1 MKKWLT
7 TFAWFEPDGSL
18 HIDIPKMLKHM
29 GVADTVENR
38 ERASREA
45 LEYLLKEC
53 PDAQIVL
60 DKPII
65 LPPENQQQKE
75 TGNGNN

>member
-1 MKKWLT
+1 
-7 TFAWFEPDGSL
+7 
-18 HIDIPKMLKHM
+18 MLKHM

-45 LEYLLKEC
+45 LEYLLLEC